1 MKSDCENRMRAYA
14 RELVDLRIEHAK
26 RDGLT
31 QEEALDLVTILL
43 DAYLKED
50 AKHPK
55 TPAPK
60 KIYEGTGFVPSRRAR
75 ILERLLE
82 LWNGG
87 DDEFYI
93 DDMLDIS
100 IDDMQRYISQIANTE
115 RRFQGFKVKTRR
127 DQQGKTLYITIAKNA

>member
-1 MKSDCENRMRAYA
+1 MKSDCETRMRAYA

-50 AKHPK
+50 TKHPK

>member
-1 MKSDCENRMRAYA
+1 MKSDCETRMRAYA

-50 AKHPK
+50 TKQPK

-60 KIYEGTGFVPSRRAR
+60 KIYEGTGIVPSKRSRVR
-75 ILERLLE
+75 DRLYE

-87 DDEFYI
+87 EDEFYI
-93 DDMLDIS
+93 DDMLDIAIEDLQKYVTS
-100 IDDMQRYISQIANTE
+100 IAATD
-115 RRFQGFKVKTRR
+115 RRFLGYKVSTRR
-127 DQQGKTLYITIAKNA
+127 DQHGNTLYITITRNA